1 MIYIQMASPSY
12 VPTKRFE
19 VINKVHAGGL
29 GIDARF
35 TRQPHLY
42 SPKMLSVEL
51 TFTNHTQSDTFSYIK
66 ISSKVSNVIH
76 NYIDF

>member
-1 MIYIQMASPSY
+1 MASPSY
-12 VPTKRFE
+12 VSMKRFE

-29 GIDARF
+29 GVEARF

-51 TFTNHTQSDTFSYIK
+51 TFINHTQSETFTDIK
-66 ISSKVSNVIH
+66 ISSKVSIIKLV
-76 NYIDF
+76 DSF